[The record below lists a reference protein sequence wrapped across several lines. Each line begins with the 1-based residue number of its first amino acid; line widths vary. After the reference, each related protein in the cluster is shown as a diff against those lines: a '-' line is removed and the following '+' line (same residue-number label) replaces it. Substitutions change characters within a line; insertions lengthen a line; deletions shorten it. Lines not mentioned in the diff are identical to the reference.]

1 VHPEL
6 ENLAREIAPEV
17 QSRLAE
23 RAPHMVGAAA
33 PAPTPT
39 PTPTPAGPS
48 PQLVAIE
55 NGIRSLLDIS
65 ATIFG
70 AQAVALIASDKPA
83 FRRIFGETFLEA
95 VDKAIHALKDAQPQ
109 AGA

>member
-1 VHPEL
+1 VHPEIESL
-6 ENLAREIAPEV
+6 PREIAPEV
-17 QSRLAE
+17 QAQLAG
-23 RAPHMVGAAA
+23 RAPHMVGA
-33 PAPTPT
+33 APTPT